1 MIDRTASANME
12 TCIWCQDSD
21 DFTLEHILP
30 DALGCPTDLTLDK
43 CVCRECNRTNGK
55 LDRALLKPFEL
66 MTVMKGIPRKKGRRP
81 KIDGHSTFA
90 SGYDENGPAL
100 FFNRER
106 FPVDTPLG
114 KRLGPTS
121 SIDVIER
128 FDVNDLGDGTAEIKI
143 KQRLVFDRSAVRG
156 LFKIAL
162 ELIAFHEGSAVVQA
176 PQFDHVRRYVR
187 YDEGKLYALLTP
199 GGPFDHYMP
208 NRFSDETGGIVVP
221 MTIHEIGFICDFS
234 PDFRNGRNLA
244 AAGMLMNTSSTKIP
258 IE

>member
-1 MIDRTASANME
+1 MIDSTASANTE
-12 TCIWCQDSD
+12 TCIWCQHSD

-30 DALGCPTDLTLDK
+30 DALGCPTHLTLGTS
-43 CVCRECNRTNGK
+43 VCRECNRTNGK
-55 LDRALLKPFEL
+55 LDRALLKPFEFI
-66 MTVMKGIPRKKGRRP
+66 TVIKGIPRKKGRRP
-81 KIDGHSTFA
+81 TIDGHSTFA

-114 KRLGPTS
+114 KRLERTS
-121 SIDVIER
+121 SVDVIER
-128 FDVNDLGDGTAEIKI
+128 FDVKDIGNGTAEIKI

-162 ELIAFHEGSAVVQA
+162 ELIAFHEGTAAVQS
-176 PQFDHVRRYVR
+176 PLFDHVRRYVR
-187 YDEGKLYALLTP
+187 YDEGELFALLIP
-199 GGPFDHYMP
+199 GGPLHHYMP
-208 NRFSDETGGIVVP
+208 NRFSDGTGGIVVP

-234 PDFRNGRNLA
+234 PDFRNGKNLA

-258 IE
+258 M